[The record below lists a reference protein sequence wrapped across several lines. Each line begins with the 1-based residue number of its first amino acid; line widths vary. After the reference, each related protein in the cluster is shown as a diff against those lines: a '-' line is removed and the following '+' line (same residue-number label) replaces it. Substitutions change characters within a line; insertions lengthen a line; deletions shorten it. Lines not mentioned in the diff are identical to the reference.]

1 MKRSPLLLRRYP
13 PSPLQ
18 PSVMRQPALY
28 MPAMGGVEVRVSCV
42 GGEGELYEGEGE
54 LCVEWVSCV
63 NVGEFC
69 EDEGELCVEVWVSY
83 VWRCG

>member
-1 MKRSPLLLRRYP
+1 MC
-13 PSPLQ
+13 
-18 PSVMRQPALY
+18 
-28 MPAMGGVEVRVSCV
+28 GGV
-42 GGEGELYEGEGE
+42 GELCVEVWVSYVWRCGWVMCGGEGE

-69 EDEGELCVEVWVSY
+69 EDEGEFCVEVWVSY